1 MGEMSVSI
9 RNQRSGKPA
18 LVTCNQMVMMVLTVT
33 SNYEVTR
40 NGVRNMAIETPGYA
54 FRHAALAALSS
65 RYVQVDELPWQA
77 TRFPGI
83 EIKVLMEDATTGLQ
97 TVLTRMAPGTTLT
110 DHEHVELEQSWVLE
124 GRLVDHEGEVKAGN
138 YVWRPAG
145 SRHSASAPEGAL
157 VLGFFL
163 KPNRFF

>member
-1 MGEMSVSI
+1 MGEISVSI
-9 RNQRSGKPA
+9 LNQRSGKPA

-33 SNYEVTR
+33 LNYEETR
-40 NGVRNMAIETPGYA
+40 NGVPTMAIETPGYA
-54 FRHAALAALSS
+54 SKHAALTALSS

-124 GRLVDHEGEVKAGN
+124 GRLVDQEGEVKAGN

>member
-1 MGEMSVSI
+1 
-9 RNQRSGKPA
+9 
-18 LVTCNQMVMMVLTVT
+18 
-33 SNYEVTR
+33 
-40 NGVRNMAIETPGYA
+40 MAIETPGYSSK
-54 FRHAALAALSS
+54 HAALTALSS

-83 EIKVLMEDATTGLQ
+83 RIKVLMEDAATGLQ
-97 TVLTRMAPGTTLT
+97 TVLTRMDPGSTLT

-124 GRLVDHEGEVKAGN
+124 GSLVDHQGEVTAGN

-145 SRHSASAPEGAL
+145 SRHSASAPQGAL

-163 KPNRFF
+163 KPNRFY